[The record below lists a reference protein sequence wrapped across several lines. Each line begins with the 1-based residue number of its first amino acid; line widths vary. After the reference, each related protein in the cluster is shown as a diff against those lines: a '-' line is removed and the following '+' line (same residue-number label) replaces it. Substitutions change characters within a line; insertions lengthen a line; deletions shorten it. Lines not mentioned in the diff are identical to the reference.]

1 MDHNF
6 EANSEQVVTLV
17 SVTNRNKTIFGH
29 IRPTSAVVSDLV
41 WFEEDICLISC
52 TRIFLLTIWTFLLT
66 IWTAMKSIHDDFTFQ
81 IVMVDDSS

>member
-29 IRPTSAVVSDLV
+29 IRPTSVVVSDLACCYEILGSNPGTSKH
-41 WFEEDICLISC
+41 FHFFD
-52 TRIFLLTIWTFLLT
+52 
-66 IWTAMKSIHDDFTFQ
+66 
-81 IVMVDDSS
+81 